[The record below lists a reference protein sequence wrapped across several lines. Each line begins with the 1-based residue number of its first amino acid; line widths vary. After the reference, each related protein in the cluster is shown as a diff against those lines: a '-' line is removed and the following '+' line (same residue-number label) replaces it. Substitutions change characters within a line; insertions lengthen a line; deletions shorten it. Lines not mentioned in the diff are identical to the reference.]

1 MPYINFSDDDLY
13 RANNADLVTFLESRG
28 ERVKRVGA
36 TFQYIYT
43 DAAGTHDSVTISGG
57 KWYDHKNQRGGY
69 AVKFL
74 QEFLGFSFQDS
85 VLELLG
91 GNCSLQIAKPSPKA
105 VNGDCTISA

>member
-13 RANNADLVTFLESRG
+13 RANNADLVAFLESRG

-57 KWYDHKNQRGGY
+57 KWYDHKNQRA
-69 AVKFL
+69 AVLRSSFCRNFSVFL
-74 QEFLGFSFQDS
+74 FKIPCL
-85 VLELLG
+85 
-91 GNCSLQIAKPSPKA
+91 NCSAGIAVHKLQNHHQSLL
-105 VNGDCTISA
+105 